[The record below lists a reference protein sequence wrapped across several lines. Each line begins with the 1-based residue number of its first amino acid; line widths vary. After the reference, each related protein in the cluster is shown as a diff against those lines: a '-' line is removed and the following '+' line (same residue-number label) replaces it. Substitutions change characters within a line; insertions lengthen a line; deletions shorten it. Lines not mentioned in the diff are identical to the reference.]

1 MKTYWPFLLA
11 IVIVAAFVVCYLKG
25 WTTAAWIMAAV
36 LIAFPVLYVAVVV
49 LTHETAKTG
58 KPQPPR

>member
-11 IVIVAAFVVCYLKG
+11 IAIVVAFVVCYLKG

-36 LIAFPVLYVAVVV
+36 LIAFPVVYVGVVIV
-49 LTHETAKTG
+49 GHESSKLG
-58 KPQPPR
+58 KPPSR